1 MKKEYKELFSKITPD
16 EKLLDGVLDKA
27 TEKRTPMIWK
37 KAGAAFLAMAMLLGC
52 GGYFA
57 LNQGND
63 DILTTQEGSVSG
75 TPLNFSIIAYA
86 NGNDKSDIKTI
97 SETDITLMDGQIKIK
112 KDNVDNDSN
121 GYYVSTEIKTGLSI
135 KAKDISEVTFESRN
149 GYFDYFDNP
158 LREQWERNNEYYSV
172 IIPLTKE
179 EGKEYIA
186 HAEKFGEGMKYK
198 SDFIKSIMDSRDC
211 SEYFGDNS
219 TDLSKYS
226 ISYSYDDNIGQSVP
240 NAFLLRNIEK
250 TSDLFINHKKSFT
263 AKTYS
268 DGDVIRDVTYYPEKA
283 TDYLIDH
290 PHTPYTELPS
300 DEITITVKFKSGQS
314 ITKKLNVSFN
324 KDGKMQFEY
333 IK

>member
-63 DILTTQEGSVSG
+63 DILTTQESSLSG

-86 NGNDKSDIKTI
+86 ADNNNGDKIVLN
-97 SETDITLMDGQIKIK
+97 ENDITLMDYKISIEK
-112 KDNVDNDSN
+112 EAN
-121 GYYVSTEIKTGLSI
+121 GYAVSGSSETGFSI
-135 KAKDISEVTFESRN
+135 DAKNISEVTFSCK
-149 GYFDYFDNP
+149 GGTFDYIDGP
-158 LREQWERNNEYYSV
+158 LQKCLQDQGAYFSI
-172 IIPLTKE
+172 IIPITDE
-179 EGKEYIA
+179 ENEEYLKLCQESESGYYPERKYFKA
-186 HAEKFGEGMKYK
+186 LMEKNDY
-198 SDFIKSIMDSRDC
+198 
-211 SEYFGDNS
+211 SEYFKGKS
-219 TDLSKYS
+219 TNLDEYS
-226 ISYSYDDNIGQSVP
+226 IYYSDKEDYMNENQ
-240 NAFLLRNIEK
+240 FLLLED
-250 TSDLFINHKKSFT
+250 SDALNYWVRDTKEFT

-268 DGDVIRDVTYYPEKA
+268 NDDVISDVTYFPEEA

-290 PHTPYTELPS
+290 PHTPYEELPS

-324 KDGKMQFEY
+324 KEGKMQFEY